1 MDRRSR
7 SRINRHCRRDGCA
20 SVGGVMSREAY
31 IRASVAIAAT
41 RLFPNTIRDAVI
53 SDAKFTEAFGLKADA
68 IIRFR
73 PDDLTFQRSAFFD
86 TIRQALV
93 PSQQAVPVDNTQGET
108 WEVRVLP
115 DKSPV
120 QITLERGTTRLLVSH
135 FGLLCPDKDV
145 RLCTLLNEADNV
157 CLSPEQIASWK

>member
-7 SRINRHCRRDGCA
+7 SRINRHCRRDDCA
-20 SVGGVMSREAY
+20 SVEGLMSREAY

-41 RLFPNTIRDAVI
+41 GLFPNTIRDAVI

-68 IIRFR
+68 IIRFG

-86 TIRQALV
+86 TIRQAFV

-108 WEVRVLP
+108 WETYTV
-115 DKSPV
+115 KSMV
-120 QITLERGTTRLLVSH
+120 
-135 FGLLCPDKDV
+135 K
-145 RLCTLLNEADNV
+145 
-157 CLSPEQIASWK
+157 